1 MKALLTGI
9 TGNLGYEVSLDLV
22 QRGVAIIPCVRPG
35 RTDVL
40 LTHPTKFEH
49 IVECDLAENDIDFLG
64 DVDCI
69 IHCAGIV
76 HFREAH
82 NKNEEM
88 MHRIVVLAEKLNV
101 PVHFVSTA
109 FVYRPDGNTTSFN
122 NRYEQDKFNA
132 EQVLVKSG
140 VPHSIFRPGVLTGH
154 SHMGELRNFSG
165 FYQIARAFVSAIQSA
180 KIKNQA
186 LRFPRML
193 GESDMVPVD
202 QAAAGIGKA
211 ICNNRLET
219 LYVTNPAPPR
229 SEWVLDE
236 TLRFF
241 NLRDSVKI
249 LDVSFQEFGGL
260 DLTEEEAALH
270 RVSQHFSP
278 YWSMDYAFP
287 SSICEGNLIT
297 HDYMVKALT
306 FFRDSENS
314 HGQKTH

>member
-9 TGNLGYEVSLDLV
+9 TGNLGHEVSLDLL
-22 QRGVAIIPCVRPG
+22 QCGAAIIPCVRPG

-132 EQVLVKSG
+132 EQVLLKSG
-140 VPHSIFRPGVLTGH
+140 LPHGVFRPSVLTGN
-154 SHMGELRNFSG
+154 SRTGEIRNFSG

-180 KIKNQA
+180 RTRNRV

-193 GESDMVPVD
+193 GTSNMVPVD
-202 QAAAGIGKA
+202 QAAAGIGEA
-211 ICNNRLET
+211 IHGNQSGI
-219 LYVTNPAPPR
+219 LYVTNPDPPR
-229 SEWVLDE
+229 SEWVLEE
-236 TLRFF
+236 TLKFC
-241 NLRDSVKI
+241 NLLDSVRM

-260 DLTEEEAALH
+260 GLTEEETELYKIS
-270 RVSQHFSP
+270 RHFHA
-278 YWSMDYAFP
+278 YWSMGYTFP
-287 SSICEGNLIT
+287 PTILERNFIDQ
-297 HDYMVKALT
+297 DYMVKILT
-306 FFRDSENS
+306 LFLGSEDSHEKNI
-314 HGQKTH
+314 H